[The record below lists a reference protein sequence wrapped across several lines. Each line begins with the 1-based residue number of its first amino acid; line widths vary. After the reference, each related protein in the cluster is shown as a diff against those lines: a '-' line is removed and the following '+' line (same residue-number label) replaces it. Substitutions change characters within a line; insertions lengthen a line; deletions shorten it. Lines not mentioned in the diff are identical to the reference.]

1 MSHCEITLS
10 SAVDL
15 KRGAAC
21 LMNPAFPPPYYRV
34 SRMRTRHFGTGFVP
48 LHVFWS
54 ARADCHAH
62 IACIRLG
69 LPFCIFRFRSP
80 QYQLLSRLSA
90 IFIFLKKSSHVNVK
104 KNKNKAN
111 NKLIKGILLHGSRRV
126 DSTVRAGGKIQGIL
140 TYCRIFYRVLD
151 ITVIFNND
159 IFNIIYLI
167 SIKKILITYFLSKT
181 RSR

>member
-1 MSHCEITLS
+1 MYIFIRQPIACCHTSVLCMSHAPLIS
-10 SAVDL
+10 SGRDEPLRNNFILCRRFEKGSGVSHES
-15 KRGAAC
+15 C
-21 LMNPAFPPPYYRV
+21 LPAPV
-34 SRMRTRHFGTGFVP
+34 LQGSRMRTRHFGTGFVP

-126 DSTVRAGGKIQGIL
+126 DSTVRAGAKIQGIL
-140 TYCRIFYRVLD
+140 TY
-151 ITVIFNND
+151 
-159 IFNIIYLI
+159 
-167 SIKKILITYFLSKT
+167 
-181 RSR
+181 